1 MMSSRPINVLHVVGA
16 RPNFVKVAALMH
28 AMAAKKK
35 VFQQTLVHTG
45 QHYDPLMSDIFF
57 HQLEMPVPDIYLDV
71 GSGTHA
77 VQTALIMQRFESVVL
92 DRKPDWVV
100 VVGDVNSTLACA
112 LVCAKIGV
120 RVAHVEAGLRSFDRG
135 MPEEINRVLTDQV
148 SDLLLTSEEIAQENL
163 LREGIPSQKIH
174 FVGNVMIDT
183 LTRLLP
189 LTDGRSVLRDL
200 GLDVDKQVKP
210 FVLVTLHRPSN
221 VDDPSVLLEIAS
233 ALSALAKNITVIFP
247 VHPRT
252 RERFAGL
259 DQSMSLG
266 QTQLIEALGYL
277 DFLALERQAALVVTD
292 SGGIQEETT
301 FLGVPCLTVRP
312 NTERPVTISEG
323 TNRLV
328 EPIAEKILAAAHL
341 ALEKTKTTPRQ
352 KPSLWD
358 GHAAKRIVDVLRQ
371 ENEAAEAG
379 R

>member
-28 AMAAKKK
+28 AMAAKKE

-57 HQLEMPVPDIYLDV
+57 HQLEIPVPDIYLDV

-163 LREGIPSQKIH
+163 LREGISSQKIH

-189 LTDGRSVLRDL
+189 LTEGRSVLRDL
-200 GLDVDKQVKP
+200 GLDVDKQIKP

-252 RERFAGL
+252 RERVANL
-259 DQSMSLG
+259 EQSMPLG

-301 FLGVPCLTVRP
+301 FLGVSCLTVRP
-312 NTERPVTISEG
+312 NTERPVTISQG

-341 ALEKTKTTPRQ
+341 ALEKTKTTLRQ

>member
-28 AMAAKKK
+28 AMAAKKE

-189 LTDGRSVLRDL
+189 LTEGRSVLRDL

-252 RERFAGL
+252 RERFANL
-259 DQSMSLG
+259 DQSISLG

>member
-28 AMAAKKK
+28 AMAAKKQ

-312 NTERPVTISEG
+312 NTERPVTISQG

>member
-28 AMAAKKK
+28 AMAARKE

-77 VQTALIMQRFESVVL
+77 IQTALIMQRFESVVL

-189 LTDGRSVLRDL
+189 LTEGRSVLRDL

-252 RERFAGL
+252 RERFANL

-312 NTERPVTISEG
+312 NTERPVTISQG

-341 ALEKTKTTPRQ
+341 ALERTKTTLQQ

>member
-1 MMSSRPINVLHVVGA
+1 
-16 RPNFVKVAALMH
+16 
-28 AMAAKKK
+28 
-35 VFQQTLVHTG
+35 
-45 QHYDPLMSDIFF
+45 MSDIFF

-163 LREGIPSQKIH
+163 LREGILSQKIH

-189 LTDGRSVLRDL
+189 LTEGRSVLRDL

-252 RERFAGL
+252 RERFANL
-259 DQSMSLG
+259 DQSISLG

>member
-28 AMAAKKK
+28 AMAAKKE

-163 LREGIPSQKIH
+163 LREGILSQKIH

-189 LTDGRSVLRDL
+189 LTEGRSVLRDL

-252 RERFAGL
+252 RERFANL

>member
-57 HQLEMPVPDIYLDV
+57 HQLEMPVPDICLDV

-252 RERFAGL
+252 RERFADL

-312 NTERPVTISEG
+312 NTERPVTISQG